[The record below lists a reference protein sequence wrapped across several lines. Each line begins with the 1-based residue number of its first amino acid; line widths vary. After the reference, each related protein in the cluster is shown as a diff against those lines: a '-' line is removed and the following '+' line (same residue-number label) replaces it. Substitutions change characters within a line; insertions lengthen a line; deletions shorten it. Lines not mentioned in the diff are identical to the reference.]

1 MIQQADKRTSMIE
14 RLIRSAMLALPLLVV
29 LGCGSAEVEVP
40 DNPTPPPGSDP
51 VTTPGP
57 SQNADG

>member
-1 MIQQADKRTSMIE
+1 MIE